1 MEDRNYLVPGLII
14 VIVILFFL
22 PYIMNAGIREKTIEK
37 MENKYIKDRF
47 EIVQEYSDC
56 LIIVDKETRVLY
68 AKTMGTGSSGI
79 TVLLDENG
87 KPLLYEGEIE

>member
-22 PYIMNAGIREKTIEK
+22 PYIMNAGIREETIEK
-37 MENKYIKDRF
+37 MENTYVNSRF
-47 EIVQEYSDC
+47 EYVKHYSDC
-56 LIIVDKETRVLY
+56 QIWVDTETGVLY
-68 AKTMGTGSSGI
+68 AIKYNDRGMTI
-79 TVLLDENG
+79 LVDENG

>member
-22 PYIMNAGIREKTIEK
+22 PYIMNAGVREETIEK
-37 MENKYIKDRF
+37 MNDMYINDRF
-47 EIVQEYSDC
+47 ICVQRYSDC
-56 LIIVDKETRVLY
+56 SIYADKETRVLY
-68 AKTMGTGSSGI
+68 AKTIEINAGGL